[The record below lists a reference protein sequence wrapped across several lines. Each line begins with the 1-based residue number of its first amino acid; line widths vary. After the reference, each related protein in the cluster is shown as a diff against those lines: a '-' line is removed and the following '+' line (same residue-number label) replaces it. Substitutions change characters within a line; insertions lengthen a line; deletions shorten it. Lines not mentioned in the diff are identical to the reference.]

1 MRIIPH
7 FCTPMSKFLFLVFLS
22 QLLFLGACSP
32 SYSNV
37 ATYDIKPLNFNSE
50 ELPNLHIL
58 DGKSLHLKD
67 KKQKSIT
74 ELSGIAWDNDEGILY
89 AVSDEG
95 LLYHLGL
102 LIKDD
107 QLISVEVLKQ
117 YKFYSQNKKVLK
129 GKWSDTEGLSLL
141 HNNNGKKGDSQLVIS
156 FENKPRVILYTTTGK
171 FIKKIKIPNKL
182 TKRKS
187 FRHKNKALEG
197 VTYHDK
203 YGVITAGEYP
213 LKGMPENVQ
222 TLYSEK
228 GHEWSF
234 MKSKA
239 KNSAITGLE
248 VLDGGIE
255 LLVLERAWS
264 GIANP
269 LKIRLSSINISKCD
283 KQSFC
288 QQTILGDFSTGDGW
302 QLDNFEGLAALGEN
316 RFLMIS
322 DDNQSKLQRTVLV
335 LFRVDSE

>member
-1 MRIIPH
+1 M
-7 FCTPMSKFLFLVFLS
+7 FKFLLLLTFS
-22 QLLFLGACSP
+22 QLIFLGACSS
-32 SYSNV
+32 SYSNI
-37 ATYDIKPLNFNSE
+37 AIYDIKPLNFNKE
-50 ELPNLHIL
+50 ELPYLHIL
-58 DGKSLHLKD
+58 DSKSLHLKD

-74 ELSGIAWDNDEGILY
+74 ELSGIAWDNDEEILY

-95 LLYHLGL
+95 VLYHLGL
-102 LIKDD
+102 EIKDD
-107 QLISVEVLKQ
+107 QLLSVEVLEQ
-117 YKFYSQNKKVLK
+117 YAFFSKDKKILK
-129 GKWSDTEGLSLL
+129 GKWSDTEGLALRN
-141 HNNNGKKGDSQLVIS
+141 NNNGKKGDSQLIVS
-156 FENKPRVILYTTTGK
+156 FENKPRVILYTPTGK
-171 FIKKIKIPNKL
+171 FIKPIKIPKKL

-187 FRHKNKALEG
+187 FQNKNKALEG

-213 LKGMPENVQ
+213 LKEKPKNVH
-222 TLYSEK
+222 TLYSAQ

-248 VLDGGIE
+248 MLDGGVK

-269 LKIRLSSINISKCD
+269 LKIRISSINTEKCD
-283 KQSFC
+283 KLNFC
-288 QQTILGDFSTGDGW
+288 QQTILGDLSTGDGW

-316 RFLMIS
+316 HFLMIS

-335 LFRVDSE
+335 LFSVDIKK